1 MERGP
6 VEILFLSMS
15 EEVGLGDLAAVLR
28 PPVESGVI
36 RIIDCVLMAR
46 EADGSL
52 RALDIEDAEGLPE
65 ELTGL
70 QIDAND
76 LLSDADIDLFATSLE
91 PGRAG
96 LAVVYE
102 QVWARET
109 VRQIRSVGA
118 EVELFL
124 RVPPEDVDA
133 AFASAAS

>member
-15 EEVGLGDLAAVLR
+15 EEVGLDDLAAVLR

-36 RIIDCVLMAR
+36 RIIDCVLMTR
-46 EADGSL
+46 DADGSL
-52 RALDIEDAEGLPE
+52 RALDIEEADGLPA

-76 LLSDADIDLFATSLE
+76 LLSEADIDLFAASLG
-91 PGRAG
+91 PGQAG

-102 QVWARET
+102 QVWAREA
-109 VRQIRSVGA
+109 VSRIRSIGA

-124 RVPPEDVDA
+124 RVPPEDVDL
-133 AFASAAS
+133 AFASAAR

>member
-15 EEVGLGDLAAVLR
+15 EEVGLNDLAAVLR

-36 RIIDCVLMAR
+36 RIIDCVLMSR
-46 EADGSL
+46 DADGSL
-52 RALDIEDAEGLPE
+52 RAVDIEEAEGLPA
-65 ELTGL
+65 ELAGL

-76 LLSDADIDLFATSLE
+76 LLSDADIDLFAASLA

-109 VRQIRSVGA
+109 VSRIRSTGA

-124 RVPPEDVDA
+124 RVPPEDVDL

>member
-6 VEILFLSMS
+6 VEILFLAMPEDVELS
-15 EEVGLGDLAAVLR
+15 DIAAVFR
-28 PPVESGVI
+28 PSVESGVI

-46 EADGSL
+46 DTDGSF
-52 RALDIEDAEGLPE
+52 RALDLEEQEGLPE
-65 ELTGL
+65 ELAGL

-76 LLSDADIDLFATSLE
+76 LLSDTDIEVFAATLE
-91 PGRAG
+91 PGQAG

-102 QVWARET
+102 QVWAREA

-124 RVPPEDVDA
+124 RVPPEDVEL
-133 AFASAAS
+133 AFASVSR

>member
-15 EEVGLGDLAAVLR
+15 DEVGLGDLAAVLR

-36 RIIDCVLMAR
+36 RIIDCVLLSR
-46 EADGSL
+46 DADGSL
-52 RALDIEDAEGLPE
+52 RALDIEEAEGLPA

-76 LLSDADIDLFATSLE
+76 LLSDADIELFGESLD
-91 PGRAG
+91 PGQGG

-102 QVWARET
+102 QVWAREA
-109 VRQIRSVGA
+109 VSRLRSIGA

-124 RVPPEDVDA
+124 RVPPEDVDL

>member
-15 EEVGLGDLAAVLR
+15 EDVELGDLAAVLR
-28 PPVESGVI
+28 QPVESGVI
-36 RIIDCVLMAR
+36 RIIDCVLMAKD
-46 EADGSL
+46 AGGSF
-52 RALDIEDAEGLPE
+52 RALDLEEAEGLPV
-65 ELTGL
+65 ELAGL

-76 LLSDADIDLFATSLE
+76 LLSDTDIELFATALE

-102 QVWARET
+102 QLWAREA
-109 VRQIRSVGA
+109 VRRIRSVGA

-124 RVPPEDVDA
+124 RVPPEDVDV

>member
-15 EEVGLGDLAAVLR
+15 DEVGLGDLAAVLR

-36 RIIDCVLMAR
+36 RIIDCVLLSR
-46 EADGSL
+46 DADGSL
-52 RALDIEDAEGLPE
+52 RALDIEEAEGLPA

-76 LLSDADIDLFATSLE
+76 LLSDADIELFGESLD
-91 PGRAG
+91 PGQGG

-102 QVWARET
+102 QVWAREA
-109 VRQIRSVGA
+109 VSRIRSIGA

-124 RVPPEDVDA
+124 RVPPEDVDL
-133 AFASAAS
+133 AFASATR